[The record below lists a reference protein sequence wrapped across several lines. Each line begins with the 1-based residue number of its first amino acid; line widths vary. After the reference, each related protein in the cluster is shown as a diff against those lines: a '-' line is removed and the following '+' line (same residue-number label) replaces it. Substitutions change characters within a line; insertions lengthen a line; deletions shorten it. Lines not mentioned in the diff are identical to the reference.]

1 MKLEIYNSI
10 THGSLQP
17 QNWKLP
23 ADYSALSHIL
33 DLRPT
38 SLEEIERNLN
48 KVLKGI
54 LDLHFK
60 DDNAVNINQ
69 FINNPQYTPI
79 IEDFYKPE
87 IKLNLISAQTPIERF
102 YSFIITNEAKRIQLQ
117 LLKSVDILKDDICSR
132 QEVKDTLSQ
141 LARLARNIVEHTHP
155 SDILELLLSIIIKTY
170 YEITLIFDAI
180 IQRTD
185 YISYSDFCSI
195 KLKRNSDN
203 IFQLAYDKALL
214 LHNSQKAFNN
224 EDDDKSNILLPE
236 LFDELII
243 NPKYNVLIEIIC
255 SLENQNY
262 LQTIGNEIPG
272 LPDIINRNFVRTK
285 FREIQQQIS
294 EDFNLLTNAR
304 EVLVQIDNFVEIL
317 PDLHVVSPEIELP
330 LSIPRLI
337 HFWLQEQKTLYQ
349 KNAAQMFVPT
359 LQNGTKTFKSPKAT
373 IQKTSAQQ
381 LKNNA
386 LKFYSF
392 LSGYD
397 RLNKKIMTDES
408 FIKLSEYINV
418 LIETEAV
425 PAHIVPIPQT
435 SFTNEYL
442 RYTFYL
448 IHKELYTTRPI
459 RIEWL
464 ELLHTVFTQF
474 KDVDIETSRKKFS
487 TIPTHFNKD
496 VEDIK
501 NRSKNKLR

>member
-10 THGSLQP
+10 IHGSLQP
-17 QNWKLP
+17 QNWQLP

-38 SLEEIERNLN
+38 SLEDIERNLI
-48 KVLKGI
+48 KVLKGT

-79 IEDFYKPE
+79 NEDFYKPE
-87 IKLNLISAQTPIERF
+87 IKLNLVSAQTPIERF
-102 YSFIITNEAKRIQLQ
+102 YNFIITNEAKRIQLQ

-170 YEITLIFDAI
+170 YEITLIFDTV

-185 YISYSDFCSI
+185 YISYSDFCSL
-195 KLKRNSDN
+195 KLKRSTDN
-203 IFQLAYDKALL
+203 IFQLAYAKALL
-214 LHNSQKAFNN
+214 LHDSQQAFNN
-224 EDDDKSNILLPE
+224 EDGDKSNILLPE
-236 LFDELII
+236 LIDELII
-243 NPKYNVLIEIIC
+243 NPKDNVLIEIIC

-262 LQTIGNEIPG
+262 LQTISNEIPEF
-272 LPDIINRNFVRTK
+272 PDIINRNFVRTK
-285 FREIQQQIS
+285 FRDIQQQIT
-294 EDFNLLTNAR
+294 EDINLLTNAR
-304 EVLVQIDNFVEIL
+304 EVLVQIDKFLEIL
-317 PDLHVVSPEIELP
+317 PDLQSILSDIELP

-337 HFWLQEQKTLYQ
+337 HFWLQEQKAIYQ
-349 KNAAQMFVPT
+349 NNAAQMFVPT
-359 LQNGTKTFKSPKAT
+359 LQNGNKEFKTPKAT
-373 IQKTSAQQ
+373 LQKTSTLQ
-381 LKNNA
+381 LKNKA

-397 RLNKKIMTDES
+397 RFNKKIMSDES
-408 FIKLSEYINV
+408 FIKLTEYINV

-425 PAHIVPIPQT
+425 PADIVPIPQT
-435 SFTNEYL
+435 SLTNEYL

-459 RIEWL
+459 RIAWL
-464 ELLHTVFTQF
+464 ELLHSVFTQF
-474 KDVDIETSRKKFS
+474 KDVDLETLRKKFS
-487 TIPTHFNKD
+487 TIPTHFDKD

-501 NRSKNKLR
+501 NRSKQ